1 MCLALISHI
10 WRAFLYIPVT
20 DFLTKWQSK
29 GKAIHILK
37 ATKLALGLLGLI
49 GLIGLMV
56 AISWLTAGPNAA
68 MTSRPPAKIV

>member
-49 GLIGLMV
+49 GLMV
-56 AISWLTAGPNAA
+56 AISWLTAGTNAA

>member
-1 MCLALISHI
+1 
-10 WRAFLYIPVT
+10 VT

-49 GLIGLMV
+49 GLMV
-56 AISWLTAGPNAA
+56 AISWLTAGTNAA